1 MKTFALSLVAGT
13 LLVAF
18 AAAPVQAQQQPAPA
32 PQQQDV
38 PELEEETLETFAQ
51 AYLEVGEVRMELQ
64 NELQTT
70 QDQEEANRIQ
80 QEANNRMQEVLES
93 HGMTV
98 QDYQQVTQVLNS
110 DPEQRQ
116 EFEALVEEIQEE
128 NGAGQP

>member
-1 MKTFALSLVAGT
+1 MKTFALSMVAGT

-18 AAAPVQAQQQPAPA
+18 AAVPVQAQQQPAPA

-38 PELEEETLETFAQ
+38 PELGEETLETFAQ

-98 QDYQQVTQVLNS
+98 QDYQQITQVLNS

-116 EFEALVEEIQEE
+116 EFEATVEEIQEE